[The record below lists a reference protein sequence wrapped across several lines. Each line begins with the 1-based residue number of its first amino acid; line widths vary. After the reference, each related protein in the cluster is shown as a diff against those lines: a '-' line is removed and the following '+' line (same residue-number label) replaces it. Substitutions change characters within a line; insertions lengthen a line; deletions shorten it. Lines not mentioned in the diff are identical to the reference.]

1 MRSPNRTDERGGIR
15 RTETRTNMR
24 SMSIAANMSNG
35 ETPTDRLT
43 FFCRRSA
50 FLMKTIAIPVLIFVL
65 AVVVAGCR
73 SDPTLPAATSGADV
87 ETPTVT
93 STRDISSA
101 GQAASTRTTPD
112 PSGEA
117 GQMSD
122 AGPTSRPEPT
132 VAPATPIPSPT
143 APAATPAT
151 PTRTAEPVPTSTPSV
166 VRVSRSSLERETAP
180 DVSEG
185 DLETLVEG
193 NNTFAFDLY
202 HSLVDA
208 EGNLFFSPH
217 SISAAL
223 AMAYAG
229 ARGDTE
235 RQMAETL
242 QFNLAQDRLHA
253 AFNALDLSLVSQ
265 DPAGEGEDFRLSVAN
280 SVWGQENYGFLQ
292 EFLDTLALNY
302 GDEVRPVDFQSNAEG
317 ARAQINDWVSDATE
331 ERIMNLVPRDAI
343 DQYTR
348 MVLAN
353 AIYFKAAWQHTF
365 DERATADLPFHLL
378 DGSEREVAMMR
389 QQENL
394 RHAQGDGYQVV
405 ELPYGR
411 GDVAMTILLPDSGR
425 FREFEESLTG
435 ESVAW
440 VLDGLNYTPVRLTMP
455 KFEMESTLNLSDK
468 LKAMGMPDAFDDQ
481 AANFSGMDGQICRS
495 RGDICL
501 LISDVLHKA
510 FVSVDEAGTE
520 AAAATAVIVGVT
532 RGVVAEPEPVEMVVD
547 RPFVF
552 LIRDRTTGT
561 LLFVGRMLE
570 P

>member
-1 MRSPNRTDERGGIR
+1 M
-15 RTETRTNMR
+15 
-24 SMSIAANMSNG
+24 
-35 ETPTDRLT
+35 
-43 FFCRRSA
+43 
-50 FLMKTIAIPVLIFVL
+50 
-65 AVVVAGCR
+65 
-73 SDPTLPAATSGADV
+73 
-87 ETPTVT
+87 
-93 STRDISSA
+93 
-101 GQAASTRTTPD
+101 
-112 PSGEA
+112 
-117 GQMSD
+117 
-122 AGPTSRPEPT
+122 
-132 VAPATPIPSPT
+132 
-143 APAATPAT
+143 
-151 PTRTAEPVPTSTPSV
+151 
-166 VRVSRSSLERETAP
+166 
-180 DVSEG
+180 
-185 DLETLVEG
+185 VEG
-193 NNTFAFDLY
+193 NNTFAFNLY
-202 HSLVDA
+202 HSLADA

-235 RQMAETL
+235 LQMADTL
-242 QFNLAQDRLHA
+242 QFDLAQHRLHA

-265 DPAGEGEDFRLSVAN
+265 DPTGEGEDFRLSVAN
-280 SVWGQENYGFLQ
+280 SVWGQENYGFLP
-292 EFLDTLALNY
+292 EFLDTLAVNY
-302 GDEVRPVDFQSNAEG
+302 GDEVRPVDFQSNPEG
-317 ARAQINDWVSDATE
+317 ARAQINEWVSDATE

-353 AIYFKAAWQHTF
+353 AIYFKAAWLHTF
-365 DERATADLPFHLL
+365 DERASTHLPFHLL

-394 RHAQGDGYQVV
+394 RHAQGDGYQAV
-405 ELPYGR
+405 ELPYGG

-435 ESVAW
+435 ESVAG
-440 VLDGLNYTPVRLTMP
+440 VLDGLDYTSVRLTMP
-455 KFEMESTLNLSDK
+455 RFEMESTLNLSDT
-468 LKAMGMPDAFDDQ
+468 LKAMGMPDTFDDQ

-495 RGDICL
+495 KGDICL

-510 FVSVDEAGTE
+510 FVSVYEAGTE

>member
-1 MRSPNRTDERGGIR
+1 MRSPNRADERGGIR
-15 RTETRTNMR
+15 RTDAGTNMR
-24 SMSIAANMSNG
+24 SLSIAGNMSNG
-35 ETPTDRLT
+35 EIPTNRLT

-50 FLMKTIAIPVLIFVL
+50 ILKKTIAIPVLIFVL
-65 AVVVAGCR
+65 TIVVTGCR
-73 SDPTLPAATSGADV
+73 SDPTQPAATSGADV
-87 ETPTVT
+87 ETPVAT
-93 STRDISSA
+93 SQRDVSGP
-101 GQAASTRTTPD
+101 GQVASTRTIPD
-112 PSGEA
+112 PSEEA
-117 GQMSD
+117 RLGSG

-193 NNTFAFDLY
+193 NNMFAFDLY
-202 HSLVDA
+202 HSLADA

-217 SISAAL
+217 SISTAL

-242 QFNLAQDRLHA
+242 RFDLAQDRLHA

-265 DPAGEGEDFRLSVAN
+265 DPAGEEEDFRLSVAN
-280 SVWGQENYGFLQ
+280 SVWGQENYGFLP
-292 EFLDTLALNY
+292 EFLDTLAVNY
-302 GDEVRPVDFQSNAEG
+302 GDEVRPVDFQSDPEG

-343 DQYTR
+343 DQYTG

-353 AIYFKAAWQHTF
+353 AIYFKAAWLHTF
-365 DERATADLPFHLL
+365 DERATTDLPFHLL
-378 DGSEREVAMMR
+378 GGSEREMPMMR

-394 RHAQGDGYQVV
+394 RHAQGDGYQAV
-405 ELPYGR
+405 ELPYEG
-411 GDVAMTILLPDSGR
+411 GNVAMTILLPDSGR

-440 VLDGLNYTPVRLTMP
+440 VLDGMDYTSVRLTMP
-455 KFEMESTLNLSDK
+455 RFETESTLNLSDK
-468 LKAMGMPDAFDDQ
+468 LMAMGIPDAFDDQ

-532 RGVVAEPEPVEMVVD
+532 RAVIAEPEPIEMVVD